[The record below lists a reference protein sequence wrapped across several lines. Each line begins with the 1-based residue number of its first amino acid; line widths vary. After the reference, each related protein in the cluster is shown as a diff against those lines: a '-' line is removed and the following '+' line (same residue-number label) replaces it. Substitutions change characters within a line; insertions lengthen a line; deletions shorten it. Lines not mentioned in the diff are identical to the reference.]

1 MNEAEASSRPISG
14 YIRGPN
20 GEWIAQQLTKE
31 EAAKEATAAAAQA
44 AAPAVSAAAARRMQE
59 AAADERF
66 AAELTARLHAQGR
79 PPAWPETLVHVGPGS
94 QYSAKVLAALD
105 SRGIP
110 HYANFQPL
118 RSKKRKLPSRSRLVP
133 QAEITYHAKAGYRP
147 RTVIVPDSDAILRRT
162 GSPMRCRC
170 RTRPAGSLAL
180 RLCSVLCAIL
190 YRQPQSSTLDIV
202 IRQQT

>member
-1 MNEAEASSRPISG
+1 MHRWP
-14 YIRGPN
+14 
-20 GEWIAQQLTKE
+20 
-31 EAAKEATAAAAQA
+31 
-44 AAPAVSAAAARRMQE
+44 APATRARVGTLLKFPAYPPCTGHRSYNTPVHYIAKKQISSNTGYSAA
-59 AAADERF
+59 
-66 AAELTARLHAQGR
+66 
-79 PPAWPETLVHVGPGS
+79 
-94 QYSAKVLAALD
+94 
-105 SRGIP
+105 
-110 HYANFQPL
+110 
-118 RSKKRKLPSRSRLVP
+118 LVP

-202 IRQQT
+202 IRKQT